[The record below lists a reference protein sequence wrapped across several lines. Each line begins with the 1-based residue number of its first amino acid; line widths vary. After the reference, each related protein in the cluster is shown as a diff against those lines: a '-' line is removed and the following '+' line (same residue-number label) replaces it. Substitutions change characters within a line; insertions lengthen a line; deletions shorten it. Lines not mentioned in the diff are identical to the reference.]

1 MEKGGCSFPEVQ
13 MEILSGFKSLAD
25 VNTLKREYYVKKFAE
40 FLHVGRETTLSLNNK
55 FGNI

>member
-1 MEKGGCSFPEVQ
+1 